1 MSAFDDEFGLFGEEV
16 DESERRAKLGAR
28 LINQGETII
37 DEIEPE
43 DGDAPRRSRDSGGRR
58 SEQPGGFRRNNGPRF
73 GGRDESRRHVSTPA
87 SPDAARRAGALL
99 EFLARKLVTKPDDV
113 AVDLFADESGQPVIE
128 VVVDSEDLG
137 KMIGRNGRVAQAL
150 RTIARASAEGRIAV
164 DILDASEAGEE
175 DGDSEGPADE

>member
-16 DESERRAKLGAR
+16 DSSERRAKLGAR
-28 LINQGETII
+28 IINQGETII

-43 DGDAPRRSRDSGGRR
+43 DADAPRRSRDSGGRR
-58 SEQPGGFRRNNGPRF
+58 REQQPGGFRRNGGPRF
-73 GGRDESRRHVSTPA
+73 GGRDEGRRHVSTPA

-99 EFLARKLVTKPDDV
+99 EFLARKLVAKPDDV
-113 AVDLFADESGQPVIE
+113 SVDLFADESGQPVIE

-164 DILDASEAGEE
+164 DILDASEAADEGEE
-175 DGDSEGPADE
+175 DAE